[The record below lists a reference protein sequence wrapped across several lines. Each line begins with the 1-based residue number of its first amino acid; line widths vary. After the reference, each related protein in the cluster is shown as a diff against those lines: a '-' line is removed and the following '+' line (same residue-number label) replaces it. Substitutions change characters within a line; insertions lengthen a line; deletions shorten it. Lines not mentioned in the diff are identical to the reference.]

1 MGSYYRQE
9 VAQTRELADAVVR
22 SGKIWD
28 TLSKYNSQNTD
39 TMKVSWRKG
48 TKITHSFLALTPR

>member
-22 SGKIWD
+22 SGKIQD
-28 TLSKYNSQNTD
+28 TLSKYNSKNTD
-39 TMKVSWRKG
+39 TLKVSRGRELK
-48 TKITHSFLALTPR
+48 

>member
-9 VAQTRELADAVVR
+9 VAQTRELPDAVVR
-22 SGKIWD
+22 SGKIQD

-39 TMKVSWRKG
+39 TLKVSRGRELK
-48 TKITHSFLALTPR
+48 